1 MPDYFLNNN
10 QPIIDKSPHTVVA
23 FTRFQRTYWVILLF
37 GNDNKQ
43 QKIHYEIEMVF
54 SNNDGRNI
62 FYINKKEVYLHDTV
76 PSAIVDRLSAEC
88 GKVLYPLQITV
99 SNQGVFTA
107 VYNIEVIKKRWQ
119 DKKPSLQQYYNGPV
133 AQSIINSMDK
143 ALSDKALVYNA
154 LAQDWFYTL
163 FFAPVY
169 HVHKPGHLCNADIR
183 LPFESY
189 NKPVLFNVQ
198 QTGVEALTVDGHIE
212 VKVQGN
218 CADPRSL
225 EDILKGYPIPVSK
238 AATGICTVATGM
250 VSLVYKLNPVN
261 LNIFSITGNCK
272 MNLHNGKQKTVTVE
286 VYNLTEKDKTP
297 KPGTRYNIMDDAVI
311 RLIMCQNSQTDLV
324 PELKIFYFINFNI

>member
-10 QPIIDKSPHTVVA
+10 QPIINKSPHTVVA
-23 FTRFQRTYWVILLF
+23 FTRFQRTYGVIF
-37 GNDNKQ
+37 IFDNDNKQ
-43 QKIHYEIEMVF
+43 QKIHYEKEMIF
-54 SNNDGRNI
+54 SNYDGLNI
-62 FYINKKEVYLHDTV
+62 FYINKKEVYLHNNV

-99 SNQGVFTA
+99 SNPGVFTA
-107 VYNIEVIKKRWQ
+107 VHNIEEIKKRWR
-119 DKKPSLQQYYNGPV
+119 DKKPSLQQYYNGPI
-133 AQSIINSMDK
+133 AQNIINNMDK
-143 ALSDKALVYNA
+143 ALADTTLVYNA

-183 LPFESY
+183 LPFEAY

-198 QTGVEALTVDGHIE
+198 QTGSEALTVDGHIE
-212 VKVQGN
+212 VTVQGS
-218 CADPRSL
+218 CTDPRSL

-238 AATGICTVATGM
+238 AATGICTVATGT
-250 VSLVYKLNPVN
+250 VNLVYKLDPLS

-272 MNLHNGKQKTVTVE
+272 MKLHNGKQKTVTVE

-297 KPGTRYNIMDDAVI
+297 KTRTGYNMMDDAVI
-311 RLIMCQNSQTDLV
+311 REVKPKSWFASLFD
-324 PELKIFYFINFNI
+324 